1 MEEAHEQ
8 FIDREFDLHV
18 RETAYFL
25 WEQAGRPW
33 GREQEFWFISLE
45 RCLRERQADHL
56 LRNSQPRTVRR
67 NSADG
72 NQAGPDW
79 ST

>member
-1 MEEAHEQ
+1 MEEAPEP
-8 FIDREFDLHV
+8 FIDREFDRHV

-56 LRNSQPRTVRR
+56 LRNSQPRPARG

-72 NQAGPDW
+72 GHTAPDR